1 MCERRQTDMKEK
13 YVKPEVSV
21 LMNIVI
27 VADDQNQNDN
37 GLVVGDLK
45 DIFVSMVPGDGG
57 ENWD

>member
-1 MCERRQTDMKEK
+1 MKEK

-37 GLVVGDLK
+37 GLVIGDLK